1 VTDDLA
7 AAIEDVRRP
16 ASEDH
21 GERHDQAMDYARAA
35 RLLRLRAMRF
45 TYAQIAEEE
54 GYADGAGARNALIR
68 ALERH
73 EAENVR
79 ELRALENLAL
89 DEDERMLRTVITDRS
104 VELGTR
110 IRAVD
115 ARTRLSARRAR
126 MNGLDAPVKVE
137 LSAGAQA
144 AMDAALQLAEQ
155 VVTGDV
161 LTVTDEPYDERLEG

>member
-1 VTDDLA
+1 MTDESLA
-7 AAIEDVRRP
+7 TAIEDVRRP

-21 GERHDQAMDYARAA
+21 GENHDPAMDYARAS

-54 GYADGAGARNALIR
+54 GYSGGAAARNALIR

-89 DEDERMLRTVITDRS
+89 DEDERMLRIVIGDRS
-104 VELGTR
+104 NDLAVR

-115 ARTRLSARRAR
+115 ARTRLSARRSR
-126 MNGLDAPVKVE
+126 LNGMDAPVQVAI
-137 LSAGAQA
+137 SAGVQA
-144 AMDAALQLAEQ
+144 ELRDALAE
-155 VVTGDV
+155 VYTLVTGRD
-161 LTVTDEPYDERLEG
+161 DPPPLELAAGSG